1 MSDQGEY
8 DRNQRAAERAHDL
21 ANDLGKRL
29 IEASTRDAQEAIKV
43 VVLVNSGA
51 AVAILAFIGT
61 LASRKGITLGNL
73 KAVTQCL
80 NWFTAGIICGMVAGA
95 CAYLCNNGYAAYFFA
110 KDPVWEH
117 PYVKENN
124 RSIRTLRYARCL
136 NWLGLFFVAI
146 GLGLFIR
153 GVYVAAHAIVKLLVA

>member
-61 LASRKGITLGNL
+61 LASRKGITGVGG
-73 KAVTQCL
+73 AVSTS
-80 NWFTAGIICGMVAGA
+80 NSAFPADAGRYSRRTRPQSYNVGI
-95 CAYLCNNGYAAYFFA
+95 
-110 KDPVWEH
+110 
-117 PYVKENN
+117 
-124 RSIRTLRYARCL
+124 STIRRATRA
-136 NWLGLFFVAI
+136 
-146 GLGLFIR
+146 
-153 GVYVAAHAIVKLLVA
+153 AIVPWKSSPTFLLRS